1 MALEDNLL
9 EDNLEYWK
17 HSLENREPI
26 MDENYYNLGDI
37 IITDGK
43 FIENVKNLRELILCY
58 CVCKNTLNSNQLDSI
73 LENILEGILYIL
85 TSVDNIQYTEFV
97 AFWKVMGMS
106 YSIFQEAN
114 DKKKILKELLDK
126 YCEERYKLYDKM
138 GYSNVTVQ
146 ALYDA
151 GSSRKLSNLGIE
163 KIVKLLKGLL
173 NNNLSKAEDI
183 KDFPNNFPNN
193 DYVYFLPD
201 ENKELFEKFCEKL
214 GLSYEFGQNHQGKI
228 PDIVVKIKTHYF
240 IIEAKHI
247 KEKGGAQ
254 DKQVN
259 ELIDF
264 ISYTEKKDNI
274 HYVAFMDGLYFNYF
288 ADNNISDEKIK
299 EQKESIEKALG
310 ENKANFFVNTAG
322 LEKLFQDAKM
332 P

>member
-9 EDNLEYWK
+9 EDNLKYWE

-26 MDENYYNLGDI
+26 MDENYYNLDDI

-126 YCEERYKLYDKM
+126 YCEKRYKLYDKM

-163 KIVKLLKGLL
+163 KIVKLLRLL

-183 KDFPNNFPNN
+183 KDFSNN

-201 ENKELFEKFCEKL
+201 ENKKLFEEFCKEL
-214 GLSYEFGQNHQGKI
+214 RLSYKFGKDHQGKI

-264 ISYTEKKDNI
+264 ISYTEEKDNI

-299 EQKESIEKALG
+299 EQKESIEKVLG

-322 LEKLFQDAKM
+322 LEKLFRDAKN

>member
-1 MALEDNLL
+1 MFDSMALKDNLK
-9 EDNLEYWK
+9 YWE
-17 HSLENREPI
+17 HSLKKEEPI

-58 CVCKNTLNSNQLDSI
+58 CVCKNTLDSNQLDSI
-73 LENILEGILYIL
+73 LKNIRERILNIL

-97 AFWKVMGMS
+97 AFWKVMDMS
-106 YSIFQEAN
+106 YSIFRKAN
-114 DKKKILKELLDK
+114 DKEKILKELLDK
-126 YCEERYKLYDKM
+126 YCKERYELYDKM

-146 ALYDA
+146 ALYDT

-163 KIVKLLKGLL
+163 KIVKLLKKLL
-173 NNNLSKAEDI
+173 NNNLSKAENI
-183 KDFPNNFPNN
+183 GYFSNN

-201 ENKELFEKFCEKL
+201 ENKELFKDFCEQL
-214 GLSYEFGQNHQGKI
+214 GLSYKFGENHQGKI
-228 PDIVVKIKTHYF
+228 PDIVVKIKAHYF

-264 ISYTEKKDNI
+264 IRYTEGKDNI

-288 ADNNISDEKIK
+288 ADNNISDDIIK
-299 EQKESIEKALG
+299 KKESIENVLKD
-310 ENKANFFVNTAG
+310 NKANFFVNTAG
-322 LEKLFQDAKM
+322 LEKLFKDALSSISEIYK
-332 P
+332 